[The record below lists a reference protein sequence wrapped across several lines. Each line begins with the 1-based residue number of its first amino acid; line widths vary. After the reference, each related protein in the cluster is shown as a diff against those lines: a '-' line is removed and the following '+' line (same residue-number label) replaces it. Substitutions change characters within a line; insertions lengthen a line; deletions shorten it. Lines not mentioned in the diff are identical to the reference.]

1 MVFASVHC
9 VRIWKQYQL
18 GVRVHGYVGFND
30 VFVISDKASHGFH
43 FRFRLWVGSA
53 VCLLTFVGR
62 SSFPCNK
69 KVRSVTS
76 YLLPFC
82 ISVCLMKDQS
92 IMLIHKKSWT
102 LPCYGKNSHA
112 FRNQCEPTRIAQLLD
127 SRKKMEMVNKK
138 NYSKTG

>member
-69 KVRSVTS
+69 KVQCYSLPS
-76 YLLPFC
+76 PLLYFC
-82 ISVCLMKDQS
+82 LSNERAEYDANTQEI
-92 IMLIHKKSWT
+92 
-102 LPCYGKNSHA
+102 
-112 FRNQCEPTRIAQLLD
+112 LD
-127 SRKKMEMVNKK
+127 SAMLWKEL
-138 NYSKTG
+138 SCL